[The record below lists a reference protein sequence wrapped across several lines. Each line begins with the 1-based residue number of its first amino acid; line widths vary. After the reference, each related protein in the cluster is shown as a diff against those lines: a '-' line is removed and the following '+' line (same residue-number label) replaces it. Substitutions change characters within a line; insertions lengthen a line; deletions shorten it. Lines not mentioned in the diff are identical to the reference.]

1 MTVNRDYLNRE
12 LKIRYTQYLDRI
24 EREGAFNSTSRSSIN
39 EAADRVRCWICMDK
53 SVVWDKRGW
62 GASLDSRG
70 THDLFR
76 CGGCQNG
83 LDNHKW
89 ATCCNW
95 DRIAGAMYCNKNDNA
110 TSDEYAAQR
119 IMILKERSG

>member
-53 SVVWDKRGW
+53 KCSVGIRGGGGLLWILEGHMICSVVG
-62 GASLDSRG
+62 GAKMDWIIIS
-70 THDLFR
+70 
-76 CGGCQNG
+76 G
-83 LDNHKW
+83 LLV
-89 ATCCNW
+89 AIGIVLLVQCTVI
-95 DRIAGAMYCNKNDNA
+95 RM
-110 TSDEYAAQR
+110 
-119 IMILKERSG
+119 IMLLVMSMRLRE